1 MRPDTR
7 ARTGLPR
14 ATLLVGLLGL
24 ALVLAVLL
32 GYEAHQAVRSHRLTA
47 ERAVRNY
54 ASFVARDVAA
64 GVREKAQA
72 SLADALAPATRGKL
86 VSPYAP
92 LPSVALL
99 DTSAANA
106 FRCGNPERDSARVHF
121 RLDLRDSALA
131 TSGARSPAPFR
142 AWVRDTVSAHAR
154 ATFRPESRYA
164 AIIGAGPWSERAII
178 YGVKVATHG
187 APVAA
192 YGFVTCPSALG
203 APLFAAPAR
212 QAAATVLAA
221 VSVAD
226 SLLSLTVTESTGRVL
241 YATEETW
248 RSPFTGEARL
258 DQLGAL
264 RVQAAVHPAAVDR
277 LFAGAATS
285 PSPTVLLAMLVLT
298 AGLGVVALVQLRREH
313 ELARQRADF
322 TSSVSH
328 ELRTPLSQ
336 ILLYG
341 ETLSLDRVRS
351 DDDRRHAAEV
361 IVHEAQRLM
370 HMVENV
376 LHFARGERG
385 EYALSTRPLPLA
397 SQLRS
402 ILTAFAPLAESA
414 HVRLR
419 AELDEDVV
427 AVADPGALR
436 QILLNLLD
444 NAVKY
449 GPPGQVVTVT
459 ATRAGDSAV
468 IGVEDEGP
476 GIAREERE
484 RVWRPFVRL
493 RSRREG
499 PHGGSGIGLSVV
511 WELVR
516 RQGGSVRIDAGASG
530 GARVMVSLPLA
541 AAGDRPTVARGDW
554 NASNGRA
561 GRAALN
567 ALGASDGKGE

>member
-1 MRPDTR
+1 MRPDTH
-7 ARTGLPR
+7 ARIRPPR
-14 ATLLVGLLGL
+14 ATLLVGLLVL

-32 GYEAHQAVRSHRLTA
+32 GYEAHQAIRSHRVTA

-64 GVREKAQA
+64 GVREQAQA

-99 DTSAANA
+99 DTSAATA
-106 FRCGNPERDSARVHF
+106 FRCGNAEHDTARVHF

-131 TSGARSPAPFR
+131 TSGAPPSPR
-142 AWVRDTVSAHAR
+142 LRTWVRDTVSIHAR

-164 AIIGAGPWSERAII
+164 AIIGAGAWSGRAII
-178 YGVKVATHG
+178 YGVKIATHG

-192 YGFVTCPSALG
+192 YGFVTCSSALG

-212 QAAATVLAA
+212 HAAATALAA
-221 VSVAD
+221 GSAAD
-226 SLLSLTVTESTGRVL
+226 SLLSLTVTDASGRVL
-241 YATEETW
+241 YATEARW
-248 RSPFTGEARL
+248 SSPFTGEARL

-264 RVQAAVHPAAVDR
+264 RVQAAVHPAALDR
-277 LFAGAATS
+277 LFAGTATG

-351 DDDRRHAAEV
+351 EDDRRHAAEV

-385 EYALSTRPLPLA
+385 EYALSVRPVPLA

-414 HVRLR
+414 RVRLR
-419 AELDEDVV
+419 AELDEDVI

-436 QILLNLLD
+436 QIMLNLLD

-449 GPPGQVVTVT
+449 GPPGQVVTVS
-459 ATRAGDSAV
+459 ATRQHDRVV

-476 GIAREERE
+476 GIPREERE

-493 RSRREG
+493 RSRRDG

-516 RQGGSVRIDAGASG
+516 RQGGSVHVGAGANG
-530 GARVMVSLPLA
+530 GALITVSLPLA
-541 AAGDRPTVARGDW
+541 AVDDRSRVASQAWSD
-554 NASNGRA
+554 SNGRPA
-561 GRAALN
+561 GVALEST
-567 ALGASDGKGE
+567 AVRDGRRE